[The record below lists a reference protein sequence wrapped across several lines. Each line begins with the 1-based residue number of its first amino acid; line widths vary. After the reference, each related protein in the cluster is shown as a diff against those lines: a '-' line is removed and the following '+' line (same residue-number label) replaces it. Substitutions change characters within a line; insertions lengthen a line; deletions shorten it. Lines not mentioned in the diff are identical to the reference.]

1 MTSPTR
7 GRVVMIVDNG
17 VVGDS
22 RVQKAAR
29 SAADLGWDVVLLGVL
44 GGGSPQETW
53 RIGAAQV
60 RLLRVGRGL
69 GRRPTEFQR
78 SLRRP
83 LAYPPGY
90 QAGYRIQKIKARQAA
105 LRERWTGLEV
115 AGGRLREVSGK
126 AVLTP
131 LRALAK
137 ATSLWV
143 RFRARELRR
152 LKAAREDPAAPLT
165 KLPISAWQKL
175 LGDRAWRRL
184 DPGLWDYEIA
194 FAPVIDEL
202 APDIIH
208 AHDFRMVGVGVRAR
222 MRARAAGRRTR
233 LLWDAHEFVA
243 GINGRPDNPRWL
255 PGQVS
260 YVAEYAPAA
269 DAVVTVSDTLADLL
283 QETHGLPARPRV
295 VLNAPAAD
303 PPEKDPGVPT
313 PDLRA
318 LCGIGPDTPL
328 LVYSGAVNPSRG
340 VDVMV
345 EALPQL
351 ADVHV
356 ALVTL
361 HPSVSV
367 PAADA
372 LRDRAVELGVA
383 DRVHLLPYVPHWQV
397 SEFLAAADI
406 GVVPI
411 LHNLNHELALIT
423 KFLEYAHA
431 RLPIVVSDVRTMAET
446 TRATGQ
452 GEVFSAGDVDD
463 YVRAVRA
470 VLADPQRYRAAYDKP
485 ALLDAWTWEAQT
497 QVLDESYVELMGGRN
512 SGS

>member
-105 LRERWTGLEV
+105 LRERWTALEV

-137 ATSLWV
+137 ATSL
-143 RFRARELRR
+143 
-152 LKAAREDPAAPLT
+152 REDPAAPLT

>member
-1 MTSPTR
+1 MTTSR
-7 GRVVMIVDNG
+7 GRIVMIVDNG

-22 RVQKAAR
+22 RVQKSAR

-44 GGGSPQETW
+44 GGGSTRETW
-53 RIGAAQV
+53 RIGDAEV

-69 GRRPTEFQR
+69 GRPPTQWQR

-83 LAYPPGY
+83 FAYPPGY
-90 QAGYRIQKIKARQAA
+90 QAGYRVQKIKARQAA
-105 LRERWTGLEV
+105 LRERWTALEV
-115 AGGRLREVSGK
+115 RGGAARVAAGK
-126 AVLTP
+126 AVLVP
-131 LRALAK
+131 PRALAK
-137 ATSLWV
+137 ATALWV

-152 LKAAREDPAAPLT
+152 LKDARENTAAPMT
-165 KLPISAWQKL
+165 KLSITAWQKL
-175 LGDRAWRRL
+175 LGNRAWRRL
-184 DPGLWDYEIA
+184 DPGLWDYELA
-194 FAPVIDEL
+194 FAQAIDDL
-202 APDIIH
+202 KPDIVH

-222 MRARAAGRRTR
+222 MRARAAGRKTR

-269 DAVVTVSDTLADLL
+269 DAVVTVSDTLAELL

-303 PPEKDPGVPT
+303 PPEKDPAVPT

-318 LCGIGPDTPL
+318 LCGVGPGTPL

-345 EALPQL
+345 SALTQL
-351 ADVHV
+351 PDVHV

-372 LRDRAVELGVA
+372 LAEKAAELGVA

-397 SEFLAAADI
+397 SEFLSAATV

-452 GEVFSAGDVDD
+452 GEVFRAGDVDD
-463 YVRAVRA
+463 YVRAVKA
-470 VLADPQRYRAAYDKP
+470 VLADPERYRAAYDKP
-485 ALLDAWTWEAQT
+485 GLLDGWTWEAQT
-497 QVLDESYVELMGGRN
+497 RVIDETYTDLMAR
-512 SGS
+512 

>member
-1 MTSPTR
+1 MTSPASAASR
-7 GRVVMIVDNG
+7 GRIVMIVDNG

-29 SAADLGWDVVLLGVL
+29 SAADLGWEVVLLGVL
-44 GGGSPQETW
+44 GGGSPLETW
-53 RIGAAQV
+53 RIGDAQV
-60 RLLRVGRGL
+60 RLLRVARGL

-78 SLRRP
+78 SLLRRP

-105 LRERWTGLEV
+105 LRERWTALEV
-115 AGGRLREVSGK
+115 HRRESGGRLREASGK

-131 LRALAK
+131 PRALAK

-152 LKAAREDPAAPLT
+152 LKSARENPAALLT
-165 KLPISAWQKL
+165 RLPISTWQKL

-208 AHDFRMVGVGVRAR
+208 AHDFRMVGVGARAQ
-222 MRARAAGRRTR
+222 MRARAAGRDTR

-283 QETHGLPARPRV
+283 QETHALPARPRV

-303 PPEKDPGVPT
+303 PPEKQPT
-313 PDLRA
+313 R
-318 LCGIGPDTPL
+318 
-328 LVYSGAVNPSRG
+328 R
-340 VDVMV
+340 
-345 EALPQL
+345 
-351 ADVHV
+351 
-356 ALVTL
+356 
-361 HPSVSV
+361 
-367 PAADA
+367 
-372 LRDRAVELGVA
+372 RR
-383 DRVHLLPYVPHWQV
+383 
-397 SEFLAAADI
+397 
-406 GVVPI
+406 
-411 LHNLNHELALIT
+411 
-423 KFLEYAHA
+423 
-431 RLPIVVSDVRTMAET
+431 
-446 TRATGQ
+446 TRASRRRTC
-452 GEVFSAGDVDD
+452 A
-463 YVRAVRA
+463 
-470 VLADPQRYRAAYDKP
+470 PCAA
-485 ALLDAWTWEAQT
+485 
-497 QVLDESYVELMGGRN
+497 
-512 SGS
+512 